1 MKKFIMCFSFVLV
14 CLLTFTLFTSQSI
27 LGEKEVRA
35 KSLLDEKMLIVVGYG
50 EVEVVPDTIQINF
63 GLKTRSETLLDGQTK
78 MKESIDNISSKLKE
92 FDGNSTVYITYS
104 SSYPISEGGM
114 LMYEFDCN
122 LVVKSTKVD
131 NSNDLIDVLINSGA
145 TSVHHASYSLTNKED
160 SYVQALVKAKDN
172 ANKKVEA
179 MYSNAVFKGLREE
192 SVFNYCENSR
202 GEKIKVI
209 AKVKAFYELEDNQEV
224 NKNDISE
231 EKISEPLAT
240 SLKNKNV
247 KNNVVNNKFVEE
259 QAKTNNKED
268 LQKKDINLNKNET
281 NKQIEKDA
289 NLNNNKVEN
298 SENLENLKDLNTI
311 VTADNNIVRV
321 DSTVSTN
328 DLATLEEKDAV

>member
-14 CLLTFTLFTSQSI
+14 CILTFALFTSQSI

-50 EVEVVPDTIQINF
+50 EVEVMPDTIQINF

-92 FDGNSTVYITYS
+92 FDENSTVYITYS

-122 LVVKSTKVD
+122 LVVKSTRVD

-179 MYSNAVFKGLREE
+179 MYSNAVFKGLKEE

-209 AKVKAFYELEDNQEV
+209 AKVKAFYELEDLENNSQNVNSENKV
-224 NKNDISE
+224 SEPVATNLNNKNI
-231 EKISEPLAT
+231 
-240 SLKNKNV
+240 
-247 KNNVVNNKFVEE
+247 KNNNLNNKVVEE
-259 QAKTNNKED
+259 QNKTNNKENI
-268 LQKKDINLNKNET
+268 QNLNKNLT
-281 NKQIEKDA
+281 NKQVEDNANSTDKKLENKENLD
-289 NLNNNKVEN
+289 NLN
-298 SENLENLKDLNTI
+298 STNTI
-311 VTADNNIVRV
+311 VTADNTIVRI
-321 DSTVSTN
+321 DSAMN
-328 DLATLEEKDAV
+328 ENEIATLEEKDAV